1 MKIVFN
7 GIMERTVKGCSACG
21 TRRVSNHHFSMT
33 KTYILPSGQTKTFY
47 MGKEEE
53 VSEMD
58 GKFLLSYTY
67 EDQNGTRKAFE
78 EVK

>member
-7 GIMERTVKGCSACG
+7 GIMEKTVRGCSVCG
-21 TRRVSNHHFSMT
+21 SRRVSNNHFTMT
-33 KTYILPSGQTKTFY
+33 KTYILPSGLSKTFH
-47 MGKEEE
+47 MGVEEE
-53 VSEMD
+53 VSDTD

-67 EDQNGTRKAFE
+67 EDQNGTRRAFE

>member
-1 MKIVFN
+1 MRIVFN
-7 GIMERTVKGCSACG
+7 GIMERTVRGCSACG
-21 TRRVSNHHFSMT
+21 SRRVSNNHFTMT
-33 KTYILPSGQTKTFY
+33 KTYILPSGQTKTFHT
-47 MGKEEE
+47 GVIEE

-58 GKFLLSYTY
+58 GRFLLSYTY